1 MDRFSLFQRGK
12 VIALLLSIALLPA
25 AWAVGPGGDIIEE
38 GCEEFVAHHSAEY
51 NESNEEP
58 ESYEILSV
66 NFLEVVTPLV
76 LSFWILVAAVAKVLF
91 HFSPLPKYVPESC
104 LLIAIG
110 FIIGALFLV
119 NTASPFNPELQAH
132 IFFLYLLPPIMME
145 AGYFMPQAAFWS
157 NIGSILMFAVI
168 GTLINAFT
176 IGLSLWGISVGG
188 LLHGNTTINFLE
200 CMTFSSLISAV
211 DPVAVLAV
219 FEEIHVNQVL
229 HILVFGES
237 LLNDAVTVVLYRVFE
252 SFNEIGGEHLM
263 AQDYIFGI
271 ISFFVVAFGGIL
283 IGVIM
288 GFLTAFITKYTY
300 KVRVIEPIFVF
311 VMAYL
316 SYIIAEMLTLSSI
329 LAIVSCSMFM
339 KPYVEQNISAKSH
352 TTIKYFL
359 KMLSSISETIIFIFL
374 GTTSLNK
381 EAHQWDTAF
390 VLFTL
395 LFCSVYRAVGVLIQV
410 TVLNR
415 FRLFKINRRSQFI
428 MMYGGIRGA
437 IAFSL
442 VALLCSKVIGAKPI
456 FFTTTVVIIMFTVF
470 IQGITIK
477 PLVNFLHI
485 QKAEKRKP
493 TMNEEIYE
501 RFNSHLMAGVEDIV
515 GHHGHHSLKERWE
528 DVNRKFFEKILVREQ
543 KESSNYQILD
553 VYKRLKE
560 KEARELIEENK
571 FHLSPSAAELL
582 PRNQS
587 ESSLLTP
594 DVSDPAIGQ
603 PKTSLG
609 QENVENEPQEGI
621 PRRRKSSFTNQ
632 LDAFKKSAYRPRK
645 AHTVRQSRYFLP
657 DEEEVTDK
665 AHQPLAERSLQILHR
680 HKTKKIRMNKTQK
693 GNGRKRSGSHL
704 RNMFKSR
711 SGNNLDKQS
720 KDSSRKSLTAPPPS
734 IVITPHTPSADS
746 DLGITFSAK
755 LATTPNGKDD
765 VIETGT
771 DAAAAAAEPV
781 EVEVMKPS
789 TSDSDRK
796 SSPEDVQFS
805 VEDEKSKDKET
816 AF

>member
-1 MDRFSLFQRGK
+1 MRNTVLLLA
-12 VIALLLSIALLPA
+12 VIAFLTTLLTSCDAFISEDPGQKHCDELNLTEITSYKIAYIQFEEVSTLFI
-25 AWAVGPGGDIIEE
+25 AV
-38 GCEEFVAHHSAEY
+38 
-51 NESNEEP
+51 
-58 ESYEILSV
+58 L
-66 NFLEVVTPLV
+66 
-76 LSFWILVAAVAKVLF
+76 WITVGALAKLFF

>member
-1 MDRFSLFQRGK
+1 MRNNAD
-12 VIALLLSIALLPA
+12 VH
-25 AWAVGPGGDIIEE
+25 
-38 GCEEFVAHHSAEY
+38 FVALTAFMVSLLTYSHAFEEEDLGQKHCDELNISAVT
-51 NESNEEP
+51 
-58 ESYEILSV
+58 SYKIASV
-66 NFLEVVTPLV
+66 EFDDVSGTFIAVM
-76 LSFWILVAAVAKVLF
+76 WITIGALAKVFF

-110 FIIGALFLV
+110 FIIGALFLA
-119 NTASPFNPELQAH
+119 NTASPFKPELQAH

-145 AGYFMPQAAFWS
+145 AGYFMPQAAFWN
-157 NIGSILMFAVI
+157 NIGSILMFAVV

-176 IGLSLWGISVGG
+176 IGLSLWGVSMGG
-188 LLHGNTTINFLE
+188 LLRGNTTINFLE

-252 SFNEIGGEHLM
+252 SFNEIGGEHL
-263 AQDYIFGI
+263 ATQDIIFGF

-283 IGVIM
+283 IGLIM
-288 GFLTAFITKYTY
+288 GFLTALITKYTY

-329 LAIVSCSMFM
+329 LAIVTCSMFM
-339 KPYVEQNISAKSH
+339 KPYVEQNISTKSH

-374 GTTSLNK
+374 GTTSLSK

-395 LFCSVYRAVGVLIQV
+395 LFCSVYRAIGVFVQV
-410 TVLNR
+410 TILNR

-428 MMYGGIRGA
+428 MTYGGIRGA

-442 VALLCSKVIGAKPI
+442 VALLCSKVISAKPI

-470 IQGITIK
+470 VQGITIK

-515 GHHGHHSLKERWE
+515 GHHGHHWIKEKWE
-528 DVNRKFFEKILVREQ
+528 EVNHKFLEKLLVKEPRVNKDREII
-543 KESSNYQILD
+543 N

-560 KEARELIEENK
+560 KETREAIEGNK
-571 FHLSPSAAELL
+571 NFHLSPSTGDLIS
-582 PRNQS
+582 RNQS
-587 ESSLLTP
+587 EASLLNQEVT
-594 DVSDPAIGQ
+594 DPALRQ
-603 PKTSLG
+603 RKPDH
-609 QENVENEPQEGI
+609 VESMAIQEGTEES
-621 PRRRKSSFTNQ
+621 PKRRKSSFTNQ
-632 LDAFKKSAYRPRK
+632 LDAFKKSAYRPRQ
-645 AHTVRQSRYFLP
+645 AHTVRQSRYFLD
-657 DEEEVTDK
+657 DEEIKDHEEK
-665 AHQPLAERSLQILHR
+665 PLAERSLHILHR
-680 HKTKKIRMNKTQK
+680 HKTKKMRANKTQK
-693 GNGRKRSGSHL
+693 GNTRKRSGSAI

-711 SGNNLDKQS
+711 SGNNLDVSGDAQQPKEAY
-720 KDSSRKSLTAPPPS
+720 RKSLTPPAPT
-734 IVITPHTPSADS
+734 IIITPQTPSASS
-746 DLGITFSAK
+746 DQGITFSVK
-755 LATTPNGKDD
+755 SATSPNGKDGVEPGADAVAD
-765 VIETGT
+765 VGPAQVDVTE
-771 DAAAAAAEPV
+771 
-781 EVEVMKPS
+781 PS
-789 TSDSDRK
+789 TSADEQKR
-796 SSPEDVQFS
+796 SPEDVQFS
-805 VEDEKSKDKET
+805 VENEKSKEKET
-816 AF
+816 GF

>member
-1 MDRFSLFQRGK
+1 MRNTVDILLLA
-12 VIALLLSIALLPA
+12 VIAFLTTLLTSCDAFISEDPGQTHCDELNITEITSYKIASIEFEEVSTPFIAVLWITVGAL
-25 AWAVGPGGDIIEE
+25 
-38 GCEEFVAHHSAEY
+38 
-51 NESNEEP
+51 
-58 ESYEILSV
+58 
-66 NFLEVVTPLV
+66 
-76 LSFWILVAAVAKVLF
+76 AKVFF

-145 AGYFMPQAAFWS
+145 AGYFMPQTAFWS

-252 SFNEIGGEHLM
+252 SFNEIGGEHLV

-359 KMLSSISETIIFIFL
+359 KMLSSVSETIIFIFL

-395 LFCSVYRAVGVLIQV
+395 LFCSVYRAVGVVIQV

-571 FHLSPSAAELL
+571 FHLSPSTAELL

-594 DVSDPAIGQ
+594 NVSDPTIGQ
-603 PKTSLG
+603 PLG
-609 QENVENEPQEGI
+609 LESAENEAQEGI
-621 PRRRKSSFTNQ
+621 PRRRKSSFSNQ

-645 AHTVRQSRYFLP
+645 VHTVRQSRYFLP

-680 HKTKKIRMNKTQK
+680 HKTKKIRMNKTLK

-711 SGNNLDKQS
+711 SGNNLDKQP
-720 KDSSRKSLTAPPPS
+720 KDLSRKSLTGPPPS

-746 DLGITFSAK
+746 DQGITFSTK
-755 LATTPNGKDD
+755 SATTPNGKEDA
-765 VIETGT
+765 IETGT
-771 DAAAAAAEPV
+771 DAFAAAAEPV
-781 EVEVMKPS
+781 QYEVVMPS